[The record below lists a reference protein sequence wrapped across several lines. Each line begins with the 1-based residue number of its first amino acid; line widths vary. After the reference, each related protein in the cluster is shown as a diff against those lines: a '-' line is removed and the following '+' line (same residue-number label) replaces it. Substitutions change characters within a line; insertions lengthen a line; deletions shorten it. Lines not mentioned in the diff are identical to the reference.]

1 MPGASA
7 VFRSRRRTL
16 VAIDIFF
23 FKCYYGNY
31 LIVIPLFFFVI
42 LGKSLGFLPWA
53 KRRRC
58 KFPVNNSKN
67 SGVIRERPSVS
78 VWIHYYLVG

>member
-1 MPGASA
+1 MSGASA

-23 FKCYYGNY
+23 FKCSNY
-31 LIVIPLFFFVI
+31 PIVIPLFFSVI
-42 LGKSLGFLPWA
+42 LGKSLGFLRWT
-53 KRRRC
+53 KRHRC

-67 SGVIRERPSVS
+67 SGVI
-78 VWIHYYLVG
+78 